1 MAQYGLLD
9 EFYEKEHRAR
19 LIEAGQ
25 VLPILRPRTHDGFLL
40 MQYDCRYQPL
50 LQQAGLHVVA
60 NLVRRGMPT
69 FNPAALTA
77 LIDRWRPETHSFHLP
92 CGEMTVTL
100 QDVAML
106 LGLPI
111 RGRAMIGPAVSE
123 GWRGRVEAFL
133 GAAPPAPAGE
143 GAGRG
148 CVSGILLRWLRNT
161 FGTCPADADEQT
173 VTYHCRAWVLHMFG
187 AVLFPD
193 GTGDSASWM
202 YIHCLMDW
210 GDAGTFSWGS
220 AVLAFLY
227 RQLCEAC
234 RRRAARSTMAGCTY
248 LLQLWMWSRIPVGQP
263 EVLPRRIWNPPGV
276 AELAP
281 TVAYLWDVTFA
292 PYAITE
298 RAYLEY
304 SNELDALSPSSVVW
318 EPYEEPDVLALPLNY
333 MCTRDRALFRM
344 RCPLICFYAVEIHLP
359 HRVSRQFNLLQSYPP
374 EPFSTSIDLHKFDR
388 VRQQKVTDF
397 AHHHREMIEWWDRME
412 VNVQDPAEP
421 HRNANFR
428 EYLAWYHSVTRY
440 KLRQRWTGAD
450 YADIASSDD
459 DNTTYDKAC
468 REGIVVELAPILDR
482 AGTSIRDSVTDID
495 RFLRSPLVEDSSAAK
510 DFLQKLQR
518 RLKRVAARCGCR
530 AQVLSDVA
538 AGPFHRASGSAAAAS
553 FSHGTA
559 RQHRASGSTAAAS
572 SSTTPTFSDDLGD
585 DDDGE
590 QSQQQ
595 HEEIGMSQMP
605 DAPPSSQPAQ
615 RRRRPP
621 VRHTPGIDALGRGK
635 GKGKRR

>member
-1 MAQYGLLD
+1 M
-9 EFYEKEHRAR
+9 
-19 LIEAGQ
+19 
-25 VLPILRPRTHDGFLL
+25 
-40 MQYDCRYQPL
+40 
-50 LQQAGLHVVA
+50 
-60 NLVRRGMPT
+60 
-69 FNPAALTA
+69 
-77 LIDRWRPETHSFHLP
+77 
-92 CGEMTVTL
+92 
-100 QDVAML
+100 
-106 LGLPI
+106 
-111 RGRAMIGPAVSE
+111 
-123 GWRGRVEAFL
+123 
-133 GAAPPAPAGE
+133 
-143 GAGRG
+143 
-148 CVSGILLRWLRNT
+148 
-161 FGTCPADADEQT
+161 
-173 VTYHCRAWVLHMFG
+173 
-187 AVLFPD
+187 
-193 GTGDSASWM
+193 
-202 YIHCLMDW
+202 
-210 GDAGTFSWGS
+210 
-220 AVLAFLY
+220 
-227 RQLCEAC
+227 
-234 RRRAARSTMAGCTY
+234 
-248 LLQLWMWSRIPVGQP
+248 
-263 EVLPRRIWNPPGV
+263 
-276 AELAP
+276 AP
-281 TVAYLWDVTFA
+281 TVAYLWDVTSA

-388 VRQQKVTDF
+388 VRQRKVTDF

-412 VNVQDPAEP
+412 LNVQNPAEP

-428 EYLAWYHSVTRY
+428 EYLAWYHSATQY

-459 DNTTYDKAC
+459 DNMTYDKAC
-468 REGIVVELAPILDR
+468 REGTVVELAPILDR
-482 AGTSIRDSVTDID
+482 AGTSIRDSVIDID
-495 RFLRSPLVEDSSAAK
+495 RFLRSPLAEDSSAAR

-530 AQVLSDVA
+530 AQVLADVA
-538 AGPFHRASGSAAAAS
+538 AGPSHQASGSAALAS
-553 FSHGTA
+553 STHGTA
-559 RQHRASGSTAAAS
+559 RQHRASCSAAAASSGGSAHAAASS

-595 HEEIGMSQMP
+595 HDEIGVSQMP

-615 RRRRPP
+615 RRRRLPL
-621 VRHTPGIDALGRGK
+621 RHTPGTDALGRGK